1 MGRKENTSTSQAI
14 LSEEELEDLED
25 ILTVQARKG
34 EETTNFDEFVSSLKN
49 NIQNLSD
56 DEKEDFVMGETTNNI
71 DRTEKIDANALVQFL
86 KKINIK

>member
-49 NIQNLSD
+49 NSQNLSD